1 MEYDLNDI
9 SFVERM
15 LAELP
20 SCIYLKDRECRYVFS
35 THYWTHL
42 NAEGEDWTIRGKT
55 DLDIRK
61 DKDNARLAM
70 EQDRKI
76 IETGIGS
83 TYTIKEHTESG
94 AEYLEIIK
102 RPVRDENGDVIGIIG
117 LINDVTEKE
126 ELRMRW
132 ERSAHTDSLT
142 GLSNRCHFDD
152 VKDSF
157 EPWQYPIAVVMAD
170 CDNLKLVNDSMG
182 HAAGDTYLRSAAVVL
197 RSSMTSDAML
207 FRVGGDEFIILMPNT
222 TEKEAEACI
231 ESARQLA
238 AQMKL
243 GDMPLSM
250 SYGLSMLASK
260 CDLTERAVEAADRRM
275 YQEKRLHHAAND

>member
-170 CDNLKLVNDSMG
+170 GDNLKLVNDSMG

-275 YQEKRLHHAAND
+275 YREKRLRHAAND

>member
-157 EPWQYPIAVVMAD
+157 EPYQYPIAVIMVD

-197 RSSMTSDAML
+197 HSSMTSDAML

-222 TEKEAEACI
+222 TETEAKVCI

>member
-55 DLDIRK
+55 DLDILK

-94 AEYLEIIK
+94 AEYLKIIK

-157 EPWQYPIAVVMAD
+157 APWQYPIAVVMAD

>member
-9 SFVERM
+9 SFAERM

-94 AEYLEIIK
+94 AEYLECIK

-207 FRVGGDEFIILMPNT
+207 FRGGGDEFIILMPNT
-222 TEKEAEACI
+222 TEKEAGACI

-250 SYGLSMLASK
+250 SFGMSMLASK

-275 YQEKRLHHAAND
+275 YQEKRLHHAANA

>member
-1 MEYDLNDI
+1 MEYDLNDL

-15 LAELP
+15 LGELP
-20 SCIYLKDRECRYVFS
+20 SCVFFKDRDCRYVFS
-35 THYWTHL
+35 TKYWNHL
-42 NAEGEDWTIRGKT
+42 NCDEEGWTIRGKT

-61 DKDNARLAM
+61 DKDNALLAM

>member
-61 DKDNARLAM
+61 DKENARLAM

-157 EPWQYPIAVVMAD
+157 DPSQYPIAVIMAD
-170 CDNLKLVNDSMG
+170 CDCLKRVNDTLG
-182 HAAGDTYLRSAAVVL
+182 HAMGDNYIRSAAVVL
-197 RSSMTSDAML
+197 RSAMPGDAL
-207 FRVGGDEFIILMPNT
+207 IFRMGGDEFVALLPNT
-222 TEKEAEACI
+222 DEPRARACI
-231 ESARQLA
+231 EAARRLLS
-238 AQMKL
+238 QMSL
-243 GDMPLSM
+243 GPCEMSM
-250 SYGLSMLASK
+250 SFGLSMLASK

>member
-1 MEYDLNDI
+1 
-9 SFVERM
+9 M
-15 LAELP
+15 LGELP

-35 THYWTHL
+35 THHWTHL

-157 EPWQYPIAVVMAD
+157 APWQYPIAVVMAD

>member
-1 MEYDLNDI
+1 MEYDLNDL

-15 LAELP
+15 LGELP
-20 SCIYLKDRECRYVFS
+20 SCVFFKDRDCRYVFS
-35 THYWTHL
+35 TKYWNHL
-42 NAEGEDWTIRGKT
+42 NCDEEGWTIRGKT

>member
-1 MEYDLNDI
+1 
-9 SFVERM
+9 
-15 LAELP
+15 
-20 SCIYLKDRECRYVFS
+20 
-35 THYWTHL
+35 
-42 NAEGEDWTIRGKT
+42 
-55 DLDIRK
+55 
-61 DKDNARLAM
+61 
-70 EQDRKI
+70 
-76 IETGIGS
+76 
-83 TYTIKEHTESG
+83 
-94 AEYLEIIK
+94 
-102 RPVRDENGDVIGIIG
+102 
-117 LINDVTEKE
+117 
-126 ELRMRW
+126 MRW

-275 YQEKRLHHAAND
+275 YKEKRLHHAGHDAR